1 MADIAFRLT
10 AGPYAGNYEIDLA
23 DISAADVGDLLNAGG
38 PDLDAM
44 LTGSGSHGT
53 RVIAGL
59 VWVVRR
65 RANKGLAYRAVADN
79 VNINIFE
86 PLEEPAEGGAVAS
99 EMPDPSPSAA
109 G

>member
-65 RANKGLAYRAVADN
+65 RANKGLAFRAVADQ
-79 VNINIFE
+79 VNIGIFE
-86 PLEEPAEGGAVAS
+86 PLEEPVGGGAVAS

-109 G
+109 A

>member
-1 MADIAFRLT
+1 VADINFKIAS
-10 AGPYAGNYEIDLA
+10 GPYAGDYGIDLRDVTA
-23 DISAADVGDLLNAGG
+23 SDVGDLLNAGG

-44 LTGSGSHGT
+44 FSGGGSPGT

-65 RANKGLAYRAVADN
+65 RGNKGLAYRAVADHISMD
-79 VNINIFE
+79 VI
-86 PLEEPAEGGAVAS
+86 EPATEAPVGDDSSGL
-99 EMPDPSPSAA
+99 PDPSSSDA